1 MGRGRCGQCT
11 TNSAATSAV
20 NPAATPAG
28 DPAATSAGA
37 PAAPPASN
45 SAATSAGNPAAAS
58 VGEPAA
64 ASAGDPAATPVDDPA
79 ATPVG
84 NSAATPAGDPA
95 VTPAG
100 NSAATPAGD
109 PAATPAGAP
118 DATPAADPAAA
129 SARDPAAPPVADPA
143 TTPARPHANYG
154 PRTLPAAAAT
164 ALVCAALAAVT
175 GGRPELAVWLL
186 LAPIGVLL
194 AVVDFRVRRL
204 PDVLTLPLAGAALA
218 LLGLAALVPGHA
230 GHWPTALYGALA
242 LGGGYFVLFLVNP
255 AGMGFGDVKLALGAG
270 AVLGWYGWPVVL
282 LGTFAG
288 FLFGALY
295 GGALVVVRRAGRK
308 TAIAFGPFLIAGA
321 FAGVLIGAYG
331 T

>member
-1 MGRGRCGQCT
+1 MSTVPSTGLPLVAAAALWGAAAGASLPRAAYRFSVPSGEPWRERCPGGHPVRGWIGRGRCGQC
-11 TNSAATSAV
+11 AD
-20 NPAATPAG
+20 
-28 DPAATSAGA
+28 DPAATSADD
-37 PAAPPASN
+37 P
-45 SAATSAGNPAAAS
+45 AATSAD
-58 VGEPAA
+58 
-64 ASAGDPAATPVDDPA
+64 DPAATSADDPA

-84 NSAATPAGDPA
+84 
-95 VTPAG
+95 
-100 NSAATPAGD
+100 D
-109 PAATPAGAP
+109 PAATRAGN
-118 DATPAADPAAA
+118 PAAPPAAVPAAA
-129 SARDPAAPPVADPA
+129 SAGTPATPPADDPA
-143 TTPARPHANYG
+143 TTPARDRASYG
-154 PRTLPAAAAT
+154 PRALPVAAAT
-164 ALVCAALAAVT
+164 ALVCGAFAAAT

-186 LAPIGVLL
+186 LAPVGVLL

-204 PDVLTLPLAGAALA
+204 PDALTLPLAGAALA
-218 LLGLAALVPGHA
+218 LLGVAALVPGHA

-270 AVLGWYGWPVVL
+270 AVLGWYGWPVVM

-321 FAGVLIGAYG
+321 FTGVLIGAYA